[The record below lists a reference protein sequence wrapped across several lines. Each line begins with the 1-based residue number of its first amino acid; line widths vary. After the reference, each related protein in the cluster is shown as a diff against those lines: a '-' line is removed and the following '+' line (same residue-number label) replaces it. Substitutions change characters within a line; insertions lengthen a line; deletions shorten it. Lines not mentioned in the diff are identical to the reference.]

1 MSWTRDDP
9 PVSVKRID
17 ELKRGVN
24 EVFGDPALG
33 DQVHKGEEQS
43 ESSLLLMER

>member
-9 PVSVKRID
+9 RVSVKRVD
-17 ELKRGVN
+17 ELKRGLS

-33 DQVHKGEEQS
+33 DLKS
-43 ESSLLLMER
+43 IMERSSPRVPFY